1 MNNKVAKDF
10 LGQRRKKTHFIL
22 TNEFHR
28 TVKQAF
34 HLKILNWYNH
44 TDYFN
49 LEKII
54 LMIW

>member
-34 HLKILNWYNH
+34 HLKILN
-44 TDYFN
+44 
-49 LEKII
+49 
-54 LMIW
+54 